1 MVGIQCKPEALKVI
15 WKSTFNKV
23 RNALRGLGGTGAGS
37 CCTET
42 EQRLNPVHDCYR
54 TDTKGKIKSIQGVYM
69 PIYKMG
75 RLTPRLR
82 PLRAPRTATLSYNVD
97 I

>member
-1 MVGIQCKPEALKVI
+1 MDGIQCKLEAVKVI

-37 CCTET
+37 CSCSTEP
-42 EQRLNPVHDCYR
+42 EQRLNPVHGCYR
-54 TDTKGKIKSIQGVYM
+54 IDTKCKMKSIQGVYIN
-69 PIYKMG
+69 IYKMG

-82 PLRAPRTATLSYNVD
+82 PLRAPRTATL
-97 I
+97 IQR

>member
-1 MVGIQCKPEALKVI
+1 
-15 WKSTFNKV
+15 
-23 RNALRGLGGTGAGS
+23 
-37 CCTET
+37 
-42 EQRLNPVHDCYR
+42 VHDCYR
-54 TDTKGKIKSIQGVYM
+54 TDTKCKMKSIQGVYM

>member
-1 MVGIQCKPEALKVI
+1 LGEA
-15 WKSTFNKV
+15 
-23 RNALRGLGGTGAGS
+23 GAGC
-37 CCTET
+37 CCTEP
-42 EQRLNPVHDCYR
+42 EQRLNPVHGCYR
-54 TDTKGKIKSIQGVYM
+54 IDPKCKINSIRGAYIS
-69 PIYKMG
+69 IYKMG